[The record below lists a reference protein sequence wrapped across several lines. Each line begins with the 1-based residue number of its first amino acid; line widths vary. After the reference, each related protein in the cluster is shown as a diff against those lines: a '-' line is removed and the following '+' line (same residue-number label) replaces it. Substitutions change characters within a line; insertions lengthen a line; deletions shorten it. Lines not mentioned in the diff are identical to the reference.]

1 MKRIELILLML
12 QVPLDFLLLLL
23 AAASAYYLRFTGWAR
38 ALKPVLF
45 DLSLFEFIEMV
56 APVSLAWLAIFALA
70 GLYSTDPNRRFMRD
84 LTRIIFAGSA
94 GLAAVALYIMFT
106 QQLFDSR
113 FLAAASWGFA
123 LVYITL
129 GRILMRG
136 AKTLLYQRGIGTRRV
151 AIIGHHGAAEQI
163 VKAVQERKALGYTL
177 IGQYVHFDAET
188 KAELLRLRPDEVI
201 FTNPRAHEDETLAA
215 IEFCNDQHLRFTY
228 SADLFDTF
236 STNMSVYPIAGVPIV
251 ELRRTP
257 LEGWGRILKRLFD
270 LLVSFIVIILTSP
283 IWLGVAAVI
292 FFETG
297 RPVIYKNK
305 RIGWR
310 GQDFFAYK
318 FRSMHQKD
326 CTGEQ
331 FGEAGLHAEKRER
344 ALIKERSVR
353 RGPIYKIKDD
363 PRVTRFG
370 RRLRRWS
377 LDELPQFFNVLKG
390 EMSVVGPRPHQP
402 REVAGEKTHRHVLVI
417 KPGITGLAQI
427 SGRSDLSFAEE
438 VRLDVFYIEKW
449 RLLLDVIICLKTPFV
464 LLKRRKAL

>member
-1 MKRIELILLML
+1 MKRTELLLLML
-12 QVPLDFLLLLL
+12 QVPLDFLLLIL
-23 AAASAYYLRFTGWAR
+23 AATSAYYLRLTAWAR
-38 ALKPVLF
+38 GLKPILF
-45 DLSLFEFIEMV
+45 DLSMIEFIQIATPV
-56 APVSLAWLAIFALA
+56 ALAWVVIFALA
-70 GLYSTDPNRRFMRD
+70 GLYSTDPNRRLMRD
-84 LTRIIFAGSA
+84 LNRIIFACSA

-123 LVYITL
+123 LIYIIL
-129 GRILMRG
+129 GRTIMRG
-136 AKTLLYQRGIGTRRV
+136 LKTLLYQRGVGTRRV

-163 VKAVQERKALGYTL
+163 TKAVQERKALGYTL
-177 IGQYVHFDAET
+177 IGQYVHFDEET
-188 KAELLRLRPDEVI
+188 KAELLHLRPDEVI
-201 FTNPRAHEDETLAA
+201 FTNPRAHEEETLSA
-215 IEFCNDQHLRFTY
+215 IEFCNDQHIRFTY

-251 ELRRTP
+251 ELKRTP

-270 LLVSFIVIILTSP
+270 IVISVAVILITSP
-283 IWLGVAAVI
+283 FILLAAGVI

-297 RPVIYKNK
+297 RPIIYRNK
-305 RIGWR
+305 RVGHR
-310 GQDFFAYK
+310 GGHFFAYK
-318 FRSMHQKD
+318 FRSMYQKD

-331 FGEAGLHAEKRER
+331 FGEPGVHAEEREQ
-344 ALIKERSVR
+344 ALIKERSAR

-363 PRVTRFG
+363 PRVTAVGRF
-370 RRLRRWS
+370 LRRWS
-377 LDELPQFFNVLKG
+377 IDELPQFFNVLKG

-402 REVAGEKTHRHVLVI
+402 REVEHEPGHHHVLVI

-427 SGRSDLSFAEE
+427 SGRSDLAFEEE

-464 LLKRRKAL
+464 LFRKRRAL